1 MTAIIQKRKY
11 FYIFSVT
18 FFIMSVMA
26 LSLWGL
32 RLGIDFQ
39 GGTLMEV
46 RFSESIEKQKLE
58 ESLSNLELQSTSIQ
72 QGENNSFLIRY
83 LSSDEI
89 KNEQVR
95 SALIGIHESAEI
107 IRTDFFGS
115 SVSKELT
122 EKAIEAVIVASVVIA
137 LYIAWAFRKLS
148 RPIPSWQYG
157 LGALIALLHDVVIT
171 LGVFSFLGN
180 FYGVEIGIPFIAA
193 ILTVLGYSVNDTIV
207 VYDRIREN
215 LLRHSGK
222 EDFESIINRSV
233 LETIGRSI
241 NTSMTV
247 VVVLLAIIFFGGS
260 TIFAFSLAL
269 LTGVVIGTYSSI
281 FVASALLVTSSLI
294 IRYKKT
300 NS

>member
-1 MTAIIQKRKY
+1 MIAIIQKRKY
-11 FYIFSVT
+11 FYILSLTLFG
-18 FFIMSVMA
+18 MSMIA

-39 GGTLMEV
+39 GGTLMEI
-46 RFSESIEKQKLE
+46 RFSENIEKQKLE
-58 ESLSNLELQSTSIQ
+58 EALSGLELQSISLQ
-72 QGENNSFLIRY
+72 QGENNSFLVRY
-83 LSSDEI
+83 LSSDEV

-95 SALIGIHESAEI
+95 IALIGIHESAEI

-122 EKAIEAVIVASVVIA
+122 EKAIEAVIVASIVIA

-157 LGALIALLHDVVIT
+157 LGALIALLHDVIIT
-171 LGVFSFLGN
+171 LGIFSLLGN
-180 FYGVEIGIPFIAA
+180 FFTIEIGIPFIAA

-247 VVVLLAIIFFGGS
+247 VVVLLAIILFGGT

-269 LTGVVIGTYSSI
+269 LIGIIIGTYSSI

-294 IRYKKT
+294 SYRKR

>member
-11 FYIFSVT
+11 TYIFSLTLFV
-18 FFIMSVMA
+18 MSVMA

-46 RFSESIEKQKLE
+46 RFSENIEKQKLE
-58 ESLSNLELQSTSIQ
+58 ESLSRLELQSTSIQ

-83 LSSDEI
+83 LSSDEV

-95 SALIGIHESAEI
+95 TALAGIHESAEI

-180 FYGVEIGIPFIAA
+180 FYGVEIGIPFVAA

-247 VVVLLAIIFFGGS
+247 VVVLLAIILFGGS

-269 LTGVVIGTYSSI
+269 LIGVVIGTYSSI
-281 FVASALLVTSSLI
+281 FVASALLFTSSLI
-294 IRYKKT
+294 RYRKR

>member
-1 MTAIIQKRKY
+1 MIAIIQKRRY
-11 FYIFSVT
+11 AYIFSLT
-18 FFIMSVMA
+18 LFAISVIA

-46 RFSESIEKQKLE
+46 RFSENIEKQKVE
-58 ESLSNLELQSTSIQ
+58 ESLAGLELQSTSLQ

-83 LSSDEI
+83 LSSDEV

-95 SALIGIHESAEI
+95 TALSSIHESAEI
-107 IRTDFFGS
+107 VRTDFFGS

-122 EKAIEAVIVASVVIA
+122 EKAIEAVIVASIVIA

-157 LGALIALLHDVVIT
+157 LGALIALVHDVIIT

-233 LETIGRSI
+233 LETIGRSL

-247 VVVLLAIIFFGGS
+247 VVVLLAIILFGGT

-269 LTGVVIGTYSSI
+269 LIGVVIGTYSSI
-281 FVASALLVTSSLI
+281 FVASSLLVTSSLI
-294 IRYKKT
+294 KYTKR

>member
-1 MTAIIQKRKY
+1 MIAIIQKRKY
-11 FYIFSVT
+11 FYILSLALFG
-18 FFIMSVMA
+18 MSIIA

-46 RFSESIEKQKLE
+46 RFSENIEKQRIE
-58 ESLSNLELQSTSIQ
+58 EAFSGLELQSTSLQ

-83 LSSDEI
+83 LSSDEE

-95 SALIGIHESAEI
+95 LALTSIHESAEI

-122 EKAIEAVIVASVVIA
+122 EKAIEAVIVAAIVIA
-137 LYIAWAFRKLS
+137 LYIAWAFKKLS

-157 LGALIALLHDVVIT
+157 LGALIALIHDVVIT
-171 LGVFSFLGN
+171 LGIFSFLGY
-180 FYGVEIGIPFIAA
+180 FYGIEIGIPFIAA

-233 LETIGRSI
+233 VETLGRSI

-247 VVVLLAIIFFGGS
+247 VVVLLAIILFGGA

-269 LTGVVIGTYSSI
+269 LIGVIIGTYSSI
-281 FVASALLVTSSLI
+281 FVASSLLVTSSLI
-294 IRYKKT
+294 KYNKR